1 MPLLFD
7 DTNTLM
13 VNIGLNTAAV
23 PGQIAKFESDLTKLN
38 KRITNNWQQ
47 TGDAVESI

>member
-13 VNIGLNTAAV
+13 VRIGLNTSAV
-23 PGQIAKFESDLTKLN
+23 PGQIAKFENDLTKLN
-38 KRITNNWQQ
+38 KRITNDWQQ
-47 TGDAVESI
+47 TNTAIEST